1 MNFSSFGAIFVDF
14 SEARDLF
21 VNIFRILGRTTKI
34 LDCGLILE
42 KPEGLSAKSAKS
54 GPRVDFPKV
63 QGPLCKISEISGITN
78 YFLTDNSWT
87 GSTSPWTS
95 RACSVHRGPMPVRTT
110 GTAARSPELGLR
122 PLRCFKAHRR
132 GRKTEREARGARL
145 GPHRCSSGVEEGGRR
160 RCRAGRRR
168 RSVREWLRQGERE
181 V

>member
-1 MNFSSFGAIFVDF
+1 VDF

-21 VNIFRILGRTTKI
+21 VNIFQILGRTAKI
-34 LDCGLILE
+34 PDRGLISE

-63 QGPLCKISEISGITN
+63 QGPLCRISEISEIMN

-95 RACSVHRGPMPVRTT
+95 QARSVHRGPTPARTT

-122 PLRCFKAHRR
+122 PLRCTKPRRR
-132 GRKTEREARGARL
+132 GRKTERDARGARFRASPGL
-145 GPHRCSSGVEEGGRR
+145 ERRRGGR
-160 RCRAGRRR
+160 ATTMQSGETATLGEG
-168 RSVREWLRQGERE
+168 VAQAGERE